1 MNDYVAMSHT
11 IGQHRSIKPQ
21 PKGQKATV
29 GSASDLVIGG
39 YLSVVS
45 SSQFKGSCC
54 FLDQDTLPSLLS
66 TVWYQERIR
75 ACIT

>member
-39 YLSVVS
+39 PVS
-45 SSQFKGSCC
+45 REFE
-54 FLDQDTLPSLLS
+54 P
-66 TVWYQERIR
+66 V
-75 ACIT
+75 